1 MCVFIFVYIN
11 TTIKYSRNSLTAMPP
26 LSGHAGIYK
35 NKYLMQFSLFLKVF
49 FLSPFP
55 LRALLEGTHDD
66 RVAGDNT
73 RHAHR

>member
-1 MCVFIFVYIN
+1 
-11 TTIKYSRNSLTAMPP
+11 MPP

-49 FLSPFP
+49 SLSPFP